1 MYLHSKQVLTTGISV
16 EKAKKAIVMI
26 HGRGGSAQDI
36 VTLKEHLNL
45 KEMAIFAP
53 QASQRSWYPYSFM
66 APEVQNQPA
75 LDSAL
80 SVINDLVQ
88 DIESAGIPADSIYF
102 LGFSQGACLTLEYLA
117 RNAKK
122 YGGAVAFTGGLI
134 GETLITERYKGNFE
148 ETPILIST
156 GNPDPHVPLT
166 RVQESISILKSLN
179 SNVHSK
185 VFNGKQHSISFEEIN
200 LANQYIFKEN

>member
-1 MYLHSKQVLTTGISV
+1 MYLHSKQVLTAGLSI

-36 VTLKEHLNL
+36 ITLKEHLNL
-45 KEMAIFAP
+45 NEMAIFAP

-66 APEVQNQPA
+66 APEAQNQPA

-80 SVINDLVQ
+80 DVIDDLVK
-88 DIESAGIPADSIYF
+88 DIEKAGIPADSIYL

-117 RNAKK
+117 RNAQQ

-134 GETLITERYKGNFE
+134 GETLITERYKGDFE
-148 ETPILIST
+148 STPILIST
-156 GNPDPHVPLT
+156 GNPDPHVPLE
-166 RVQESISILKSLN
+166 RVQESISILKNLN
-179 SNVHSK
+179 SNIHSQ
-185 VFNGKQHSISFEEIN
+185 VFNGKQHSISLEEIN
-200 LANQYIFKEN
+200 LANQYIFKK

>member
-80 SVINDLVQ
+80 GVINDLVQ
-88 DIESAGIPADSIYF
+88 DIEKAGIPAFSIYF

-179 SNVHSK
+179 
-185 VFNGKQHSISFEEIN
+185 
-200 LANQYIFKEN
+200 

>member
-80 SVINDLVQ
+80 GVINDLVQ
-88 DIESAGIPADSIYF
+88 DIEKAGVPAFSIYF

-148 ETPILIST
+148 GTPILIST

-166 RVQESISILKSLN
+166 RVQESISILKKLN
-179 SNVHSK
+179 SNVHSE